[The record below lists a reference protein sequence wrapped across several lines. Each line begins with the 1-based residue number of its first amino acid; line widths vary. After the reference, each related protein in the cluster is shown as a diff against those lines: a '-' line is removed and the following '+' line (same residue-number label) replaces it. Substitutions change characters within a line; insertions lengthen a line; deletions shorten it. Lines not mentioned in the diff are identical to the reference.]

1 MLGGDF
7 YIDDF
12 SWSAAGVAGRD
23 QVRMPGDLI
32 RVNNGALLHHSSL
45 FAQWE
50 YKTGAFSFFA
60 GGTVSDH
67 RYKRHDSYNYPENKW
82 SEWVNINGYDLKGGF
97 NVNLDEYQ
105 RLFFNAGYFNKAP
118 YYKFVF
124 GNSSNIPV
132 SDPKKRKSKQP

>member
-1 MLGGDF
+1 MSSAEVHLNQKQKLLSDCITVFPSSLSQRVDDLLGGDF

-60 GGTVSDH
+60 GWYSFRSPLQAT
-67 RYKRHDSYNYPENKW
+67 RQ
-82 SEWVNINGYDLKGGF
+82 L
-97 NVNLDEYQ
+97 
-105 RLFFNAGYFNKAP
+105 
-118 YYKFVF
+118 
-124 GNSSNIPV
+124 
-132 SDPKKRKSKQP
+132 